1 MTRVNLSITVDRELL
16 SEARRLNDDLADS
29 ALVETGL
36 AALVSQQ
43 RHDQLR
49 RQYEEASERH
59 TAREV
64 DDWGDV
70 TTFLDAAG
78 RS

>member
-36 AALVSQQ
+36 AALVSQ
-43 RHDQLR
+43 
-49 RQYEEASERH
+49 
-59 TAREV
+59 
-64 DDWGDV
+64 
-70 TTFLDAAG
+70 
-78 RS
+78 